1 MNMKT
6 DKLNIT
12 LIGMAGAGKSTIGQL
27 LAKELGYTFVDTDE
41 IMAEKEGLEIHRIIE
56 NSGEKEFSNIE
67 ERCVLSLGDIKNS
80 VISPGGS
87 VIYSD
92 KSMNFLKQKSVIVFL
107 DAPYTEI
114 KKRLGRRKNLS
125 IIGLRQK
132 GLKRLFS
139 ERFEQYRKYADITI
153 QVGDRTAKEI
163 VKEVLGLIKH

>member
-27 LAKELGYTFVDTDE
+27 LAKELIYTFVDTDE
-41 IMAEKEGLEIHRIIE
+41 IMAKREGLEIHTIIK
-56 NSGEKEFSNIE
+56 NIGEKRFTNLE
-67 ERCVLSLGDIKNS
+67 EKYILDLGDIKNS

-92 KSMNFLKQKSVIVFL
+92 KSMNFLKQNSVIVFL
-107 DAPYTEI
+107 DAPYPKI
-114 KKRLGRRKNLS
+114 KKRLEKRKNLS

-132 GLKRLFS
+132 GLKRLFF
-139 ERFEQYRKYADITI
+139 ERFEKYNNYADITI
-153 QVGDRTAKEI
+153 QVGDRTAEEI